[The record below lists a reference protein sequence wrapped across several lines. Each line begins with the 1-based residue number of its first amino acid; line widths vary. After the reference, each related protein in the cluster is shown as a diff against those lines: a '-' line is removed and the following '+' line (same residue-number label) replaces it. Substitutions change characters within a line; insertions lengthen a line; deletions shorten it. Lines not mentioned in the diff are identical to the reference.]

1 MHATN
6 ENAYPPRPL
15 LMRLFVRSWE
25 YPHRRL
31 LWRLRCAVAV
41 VYFGFSIVLFAY
53 GSWWGLLSL
62 AGAATAFFG
71 GYLMY
76 RSTQSQPAVRG
87 A

>member
-15 LMRLFVRSWE
+15 LMRVFVRSWE